1 MNTKL
6 TISVSHQKRPV
17 AITIFHLKGEVD
29 ASTYQQLEGQAQQAY
44 EAGTRDLIVDLRQ
57 VSYLGSAG
65 LRALHTIFN
74 LLRSQAPAESDEA
87 MKKGLRD
94 GTFKSPH
101 LKLIGPSP
109 TILETIKTAGLD
121 MYLEIYPQLQEALAS
136 FQPQPAAED
145 TGPIAVRQVQGRVP
159 VTIIQPKGYLDA
171 SNYKELITKA
181 QQVYDK
187 GGRDIL
193 LDLSQVPYMSS
204 SGLVA
209 LHAIAKL
216 AGSGTPSDLDAGW
229 EALHAISREGIQG
242 RQQHVKLLSPQ
253 AAVDEV
259 LGTVGFREFF
269 EIYTDQA
276 QAIASF

>member
-6 TISVSHQKRPV
+6 TISVSHQKKPV
-17 AITIFHLKGEVD
+17 AVTVFHLKGDVD
-29 ASTYQQLEGQAQQAY
+29 ANSYQQLESQARQAY
-44 EAGTRDLIVDLRQ
+44 EAGTRDLIIDLRQ

-74 LLRSQAPAESDEA
+74 LLRSKAPAESDEA

-101 LKLIGPSP
+101 LKLISPPS

-136 FQPQPAAED
+136 VHPQPAAED
-145 TGPIAVRQVQGRVP
+145 KSAIAVRRVEGRVP
-159 VTIIQPKGYLDA
+159 VTILQPKGYLDA
-171 SNYKELITKA
+171 SNYKELIAQA
-181 QQVYDK
+181 QQVYDA

-193 LDLSQVPYMSS
+193 LDLGRVTFMSS

-209 LHAIAKL
+209 LHAIVKL
-216 AGSGTPSDLDAGW
+216 VGSGTPSDLEAGW
-229 EALHAISREGIQG
+229 EALHAISREDSQG
-242 RQQHVKLLSPQ
+242 RQQHVKLLAPQ
-253 AAVDEV
+253 AAVGE
-259 LGTVGFREFF
+259 LLETVGFTEFL
-269 EIYTDQA
+269 EIHTDEA
-276 QAIASF
+276 KAIASF